1 MNQEPPPPMPPLPPP
16 EQEQDQEPE
25 WIDPELEEKKAR
37 EAWLQKHWKIVTPLL
52 IAVILAVFVLPLV
65 FLSFLEAL
73 VIQIAGAG
81 ILYMLGRHFTT
92 AFDKRRIF

>member
-1 MNQEPPPPMPPLPPP
+1 MSQTPPPPPD
-16 EQEQDQEPE
+16 QDQEPE
-25 WIDPELEEKKAR
+25 WIDPELEAKKAR
-37 EAWLQKHWKIVTPLL
+37 EAWLQQHWKIVTPLL
-52 IAVILAVFVLPLV
+52 IVVILAVFILPLV

-81 ILYMLGRHFTT
+81 VLYMLGRKFTT

>member
-1 MNQEPPPPMPPLPPP
+1 MKQAPPPPP
-16 EQEQDQEPE
+16 DQEPE
-25 WIDPELEEKKAR
+25 WIDPELEAKKAH
-37 EAWLQKHWKIVTPLL
+37 EAWLQRHWKIVTPLL
-52 IAVILAVFVLPLV
+52 IVVMLAVFILPLV

-81 ILYMLGRHFTT
+81 VLYMLGRKFTT

>member
-1 MNQEPPPPMPPLPPP
+1 MSHQPPPPV
-16 EQEQDQEPE
+16 QDQEPEPE
-25 WIDPELEEKKAR
+25 WIDPELEEKKAN
-37 EAWLQKHWKIVTPLL
+37 EAWLQKHWKIVTPLI
-52 IAVILAVFVLPLV
+52 IALLLAVFILPLV

-81 ILYMLGRHFTT
+81 VLYMLGRKYTT

>member
-1 MNQEPPPPMPPLPPP
+1 MNQVPPPPPD
-16 EQEQDQEPE
+16 QEQEPE
-25 WIDPELEEKKAR
+25 WIDPELEAKKAR
-37 EAWLQKHWKIVTPLL
+37 EAWLQQHWKIVTPLL
-52 IAVILAVFVLPLV
+52 IVVVLAVFILPLV

-81 ILYMLGRHFTT
+81 ILYMLGRKFTT

>member
-1 MNQEPPPPMPPLPPP
+1 MSQAPPPPPDN
-16 EQEQDQEPE
+16 DQEPE
-25 WIDPELEEKKAR
+25 WIDPELEVKKAR
-37 EAWLQKHWKIVTPLL
+37 EAWLQRHWKIVTPLL
-52 IAVILAVFVLPLV
+52 IAVMLAVFILPLV

-81 ILYMLGRHFTT
+81 ILYMLGRKFTT

>member
-1 MNQEPPPPMPPLPPP
+1 MSQAPPPPPD
-16 EQEQDQEPE
+16 QDQEPE
-25 WIDPELEEKKAR
+25 WIDPELEAKKAN
-37 EAWLQKHWKIVTPLL
+37 EAWLQAHWKIVTPLL
-52 IAVILAVFVLPLV
+52 IVVVLAVFILPLV

-81 ILYMLGRHFTT
+81 VLYMLGRKFTT